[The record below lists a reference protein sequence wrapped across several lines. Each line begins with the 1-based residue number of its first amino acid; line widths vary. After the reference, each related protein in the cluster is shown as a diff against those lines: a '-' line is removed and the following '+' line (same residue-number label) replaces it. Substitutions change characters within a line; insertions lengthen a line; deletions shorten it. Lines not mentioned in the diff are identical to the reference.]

1 MNAKELDAIKQ
12 RWYMTTPGEWVTGA
26 PDADSVYASRVLA
39 LTHEYTDPDC
49 KLITVFDC
57 DACNGPADLVFVAA
71 AHQDIPA
78 LLDELASLR
87 AQVEALTADAVIRA
101 NRQAILIEAMKR
113 IELNA
118 TDSHVMR
125 IAAGALNAI
134 GETKP

>member
-1 MNAKELDAIKQ
+1 MDEITFPITITMQQLLRHNA
-12 RWYMTTPGEWVTGA
+12 MM
-26 PDADSVYASRVLA
+26 
-39 LTHEYTDPDC
+39 
-49 KLITVFDC
+49 
-57 DACNGPADLVFVAA
+57 
-71 AHQDIPA
+71 
-78 LLDELASLR
+78 DEIARLR